1 MLEIEVKYRL
11 EDESAFRD
19 ALLALGAESDGIHNE
34 QDRYFNAPDR
44 DFAATDEALR
54 LRSIDSMNVMTYKGP
69 KRPGETKSREEIETL
84 LMPGRESADEMG
96 KILLKLGYRFV
107 SVVRK
112 EREGY
117 AIPGE
122 EFSVHATIDRV
133 EEVGT
138 FAELEI
144 VTDEEGYERAQIEV
158 LAMAKRLNLTMV
170 ERRSYLELLLRA
182 QARQERE

>member
-19 ALLALGAESDGIHNE
+19 ALLAVGADSDGIHNE

-54 LRSIDSMNVMTYKGP
+54 LRSIDSMNVLTYKGP

-84 LMPGRESADEMG
+84 LMPGQESSDEMG
-96 KILLKLGYRFV
+96 KILLKLGYRLV
-107 SVVRK
+107 AVVRK
-112 EREGY
+112 EREGFT
-117 AIPGE
+117 IPGE
-122 EFSVHATIDRV
+122 EFAIHATIDRV

-144 VTDEEGYERAQIEV
+144 VTDEVNYERAQVEV
-158 LAMAKRLNLTMV
+158 LAMAAKLNLKLT

-182 QARQERE
+182 QARQSRE